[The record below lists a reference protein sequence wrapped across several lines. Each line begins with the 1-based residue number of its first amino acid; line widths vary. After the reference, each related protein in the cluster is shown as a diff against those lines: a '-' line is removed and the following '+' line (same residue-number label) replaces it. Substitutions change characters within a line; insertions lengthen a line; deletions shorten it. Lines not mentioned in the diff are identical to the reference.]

1 MAFAN
6 T

>member
-6 T
+6 